1 MTCEQIWDQIDQSMM
16 DGAEMSVELRAHVD
30 GCAACADYRD
40 AQNSLDD
47 MLAAQSVPTSD
58 DRAVAGIMNEIR
70 ADHDREQF
78 RRRSRIVWWVAAALV
93 ALFVVVALVAPLPPE
108 SEELAVVEPDSSA
121 TESGLNVQS
130 IDDLMTAQYMQEIE
144 ALSLDVA
151 NATAFIARKF

>member
-1 MTCEQIWDQIDQSMM
+1 M
-16 DGAEMSVELRAHVD
+16 
-30 GCAACADYRD
+30 
-40 AQNSLDD
+40 
-47 MLAAQSVPTSD
+47 
-58 DRAVAGIMNEIR
+58 
-70 ADHDREQF
+70 
-78 RRRSRIVWWVAAALV
+78 
-93 ALFVVVALVAPLPPE
+93 ALVAPLPPE

>member
-1 MTCEQIWDQIDQSMM
+1 MTCEQIRDQIDQSMM

-30 GCAACADYRD
+30 GCAACADY
-40 AQNSLDD
+40 
-47 MLAAQSVPTSD
+47 
-58 DRAVAGIMNEIR
+58 
-70 ADHDREQF
+70 REQF

-108 SEELAVVEPDSSA
+108 SEELAVVAPDSSA